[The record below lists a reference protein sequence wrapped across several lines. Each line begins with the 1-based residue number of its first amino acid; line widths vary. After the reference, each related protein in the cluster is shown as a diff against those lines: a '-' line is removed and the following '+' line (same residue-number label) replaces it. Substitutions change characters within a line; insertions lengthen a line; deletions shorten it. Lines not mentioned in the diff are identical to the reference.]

1 MTNEPPALPLAALRL
16 WDDRARAG
24 SGAWNMAVDEALLT
38 GMADSPV
45 PVLRVYRWDRPTLSF
60 GYFLPQAAALAAL
73 SPGETLIRRWTGG
86 GLVHHAEALTW
97 SLVVPHTE
105 AFYRLRPGLSYAQ
118 LHQALALALRGM
130 GLERIAVVPAEAA
143 APTGGLCAEAPA
155 PGDVLWHDRKIAGAG
170 QRRTRQGLL
179 HQGVIFL
186 AEQDLAADFPER
198 LARELAGNVTRFSQ
212 ALDQEVPLA
221 RYENTLWN
229 ARR

>member
-1 MTNEPPALPLAALRL
+1 MTNETPALPLAALRL

-24 SGAWNMAVDEALLT
+24 SGAWNMAVDEALLA

-60 GYFLPQAAALAAL
+60 GYFLSQTEALAAL
-73 SPGETLIRRWTGG
+73 SFGETLIRRWTGG

-97 SLVVPHTE
+97 SLVVPQAE
-105 AFYRLRPGLSYAQ
+105 AFCRLRPGPSYAQ
-118 LHQALALALRGM
+118 LHLALAHALRGM
-130 GLERIAVVPAEAA
+130 GLGGITVVPAEAA

-155 PGDVLWHDRKIAGAG
+155 PGDVLWHGRKIAGAG

-186 AEQDLAADFPER
+186 AEPELAPDFPER
-198 LARELAGNVTRFSQ
+198 LARELAGTVTRFTPDLHQ
-212 ALDQEVPLA
+212 KVPLA
-221 RYENTLWN
+221 RYGNALWN